1 MEMGVLKVLA
11 FLLSETGSITLH
23 GDSSKICIVLC
34 TLLRCSFQSL
44 AICKNHKA
52 LTTETPLKI
61 NCFRI
66 FFFLFLFFLTRKAPL
81 PHLTWQMC
89 CFPYFMFSVSKRQW
103 LFRAFLHIS
112 VSEDI
117 RYTENPW
124 LMSSSGPGQW
134 LAMTWFLPC
143 KSLLN
148 GMRLQLSSSWNC
160 KVSPVSQPIMTPSK
174 AVAGPL
180 MYFAP
185 CPLLYLAKLWES
197 TV

>member
-1 MEMGVLKVLA
+1 MLLQKWFCPHRLPEKVEGQTPTHRPLPWACRWDENHWTRQRLMEMGVLKVLA

-117 RYTENPW
+117 RYTENP
-124 LMSSSGPGQW
+124 
-134 LAMTWFLPC
+134 
-143 KSLLN
+143 
-148 GMRLQLSSSWNC
+148 
-160 KVSPVSQPIMTPSK
+160 
-174 AVAGPL
+174 
-180 MYFAP
+180 
-185 CPLLYLAKLWES
+185 
-197 TV
+197 